1 MFKTWDELSR
11 KEQLECIFWDAYKD
25 AYGFRPRGHNIS
37 AMTEQELE
45 HEISELAQIAERNQ
59 KQEELE
65 QQEAVSRFEKRVQE
79 TIALGAKNRETAIK
93 WIHEAEDTDN
103 DDEYLCYRL
112 GLPYTHFKEVA

>member
-1 MFKTWDELSR
+1 MFKTWNELSR

-37 AMTEQELE
+37 TMTEQELE
-45 HEISELAQIAERNQ
+45 HEISELAQITERNQ

-65 QQEAVSRFEKRVQE
+65 QQEAITRFEKRVEE

-93 WIHEAEDTDN
+93 WIHDAEDTGG

-112 GLPYTHFKEVA
+112 GLPYTYFKEVA

>member
-1 MFKTWDELSR
+1 MFKTWNELSR
-11 KEQLECIFWDAYKD
+11 KEQLECIFWDTYKD

-37 AMTEQELE
+37 AMTEQQLE
-45 HEISELAQIAERNQ
+45 CEISELTQIIERNQ

-65 QQEAVSRFEKRVQE
+65 QQEAIIRFEKRVEE

-112 GLPYTHFKEVA
+112 GLPYTYFKEAA

>member
-1 MFKTWDELSR
+1 MFKTWNELSR
-11 KEQLECIFWDAYKD
+11 KEQLESIFWDAYKD

-37 AMTEQELE
+37 AMTEQQLE
-45 HEISELAQIAERNQ
+45 CEISELTQIIERNQ

-65 QQEAVSRFEKRVQE
+65 QQEAIIRFEKRVEE

-93 WIHEAEDTDN
+93 WIHDAEDTGG
-103 DDEYLCYRL
+103 DDGYLCYRL

>member
-11 KEQLECIFWDAYKD
+11 KEQLECIFWDTYKD
-25 AYGFRPRGHNIS
+25 AYGFRPRGHGIS
-37 AMTEQELE
+37 AMTEQQLE
-45 HEISELAQIAERNQ
+45 CEISELTQIIGRNQ

-65 QQEAVSRFEKRVQE
+65 QREAIIRFEKRVEE

-93 WIHEAEDTDN
+93 WIHDAEDTGR

-112 GLPYTHFKEVA
+112 GLPYTYFKEAA

>member
-1 MFKTWDELSR
+1 MFKTWNELSR

-25 AYGFRPRGHNIS
+25 AYGFRPRGHGIS
-37 AMTEQELE
+37 AMTEQQLE
-45 HEISELAQIAERNQ
+45 CEISELAQITERNQ

-65 QQEAVSRFEKRVQE
+65 QQEAITRFEKRVQE

-93 WIHEAEDTDN
+93 WIHDAEDTGS

-112 GLPYTHFKEVA
+112 GLPYTYFKEVA

>member
-1 MFKTWDELSR
+1 MFKTWNELSR

-37 AMTEQELE
+37 TMTEQELE
-45 HEISELAQIAERNQ
+45 HEISELAQITERNQ

-65 QQEAVSRFEKRVQE
+65 QQEAITRFEKRVQE
-79 TIALGAKNRETAIK
+79 TIAWGAKNRETAIK

-112 GLPYTHFKEVA
+112 GLPYTYFKEVA